1 MIELPQIQ
9 KKVILLDILK
19 INKKLKKQWQD

>member
-1 MIELPQIQ
+1 MTGLLQIQ
-9 KKVILLDILK
+9 KKVALLDILK